1 MIRLFFIY
9 LIFLILITKNTL
21 GINIVVIDV
30 EKLINT
36 NNEYLDILKNIE
48 NNQIKNSSSLKE
60 NELEIENLLNEI
72 NESKMILNEEELNN
86 LINNYNYE
94 LSEFNNKVENYNL
107 YFQDQII
114 SIRKIILK
122 EIIELAEKYAKDNQ
136 VDLIL
141 DSTNYLIASNGIN
154 ITTIIEEMLNDIN
167 LKLEFKHFEKN

>member
-9 LIFLILITKNTL
+9 LILLILITKNAL

-36 NNEYLDILKNIE
+36 NKEYLDILKKID
-48 NNQIKNSSSLKE
+48 NNQIKYSSLFKE
-60 NELEIENLLNEI
+60 NEIALENLLNEI

-94 LSEFNNKVENYNL
+94 LNEFNNKVENYNL

>member
-9 LIFLILITKNTL
+9 LILLILITKNAL

-36 NNEYLDILKNIE
+36 NKEYLDILKKID
-48 NNQIKNSSSLKE
+48 NNQIKYSSLFKE
-60 NELEIENLLNEI
+60 NEIALENLLNEI
-72 NESKMILNEEELNN
+72 NESKLVLNEEELNN
-86 LINNYNYE
+86 LIYNYNYE
-94 LSEFNNKVENYNL
+94 LNKFNNEVENYNL
-107 YFQDQII
+107 YFQDQIV

-141 DSTNYLIASNGIN
+141 DSTSYLIASNDIN
-154 ITTIIEEMLNDIN
+154 ITTIIEEMLKEIN
-167 LKLEFKHFEKN
+167 LKLEYKNFETN

>member
-36 NNEYLDILKNIE
+36 NDEYLDILKKIE

-60 NELEIENLLNEI
+60 YELEIENLLNEI
-72 NESKMILNEEELNN
+72 NESKMILNEEELNK

-94 LSEFNNKVENYNL
+94 LNEFNNNVENYNL

-154 ITTIIEEMLNDIN
+154 ITTIIEEMLKDIN